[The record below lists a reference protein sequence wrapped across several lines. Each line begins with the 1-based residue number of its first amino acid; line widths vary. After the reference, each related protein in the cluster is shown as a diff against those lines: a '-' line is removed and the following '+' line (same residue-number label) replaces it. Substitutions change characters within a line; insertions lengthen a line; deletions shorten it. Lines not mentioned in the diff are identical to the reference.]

1 MAVHMVQNTKSTSSQ
16 DMCKLDSYDNAILHI
31 LSSDGRISISE
42 LARKINLSKTPTQV
56 RVKRLEAEGFIVG
69 YRAMMDPIRLNM
81 DHIVFI
87 EVTLADT
94 REAALSAFNQ
104 AVAKIGDVE
113 QCHMIAGNFDYLL
126 KVRTQS
132 MPDYRKVLAED
143 ISTLPH
149 VAHTKTFVAMESVK
163 ESVFNYK
170 KNKD

>member
-1 MAVHMVQNTKSTSSQ
+1 MVQNKKNSSSQ
-16 DMCKLDSYDNAILHI
+16 DTYTLDSYDNAILQI

-56 RVKRLEAEGFIVG
+56 RVKRLETEGFIVG

-81 DHIVFI
+81 DHIAFI

-94 REAALSAFNQ
+94 RESALSAFNK
-104 AVAKIGDVE
+104 AVTKIGDIE
-113 QCHMIAGNFDYLL
+113 QCHMIAGSFDYLL
-126 KVRTQS
+126 KVRTHS
-132 MPDYRKVLAED
+132 MPDYRKVLAEK

-149 VAHTKTFVAMESVK
+149 VANTKTFVAMESVK

-170 KNKD
+170 KGKE

>member
-1 MAVHMVQNTKSTSSQ
+1 MAQNKKNGSSQ
-16 DMCKLDSYDNAILHI
+16 SMYSIDSYDNAILQI

-56 RVKRLEAEGFIVG
+56 RVKRLESEGYIIG

-81 DHIVFI
+81 DHIAFI

-94 REAALSAFNQ
+94 REAALLAFNQ
-104 AVAKIGDVE
+104 AVATIGDVE
-113 QCHMIAGNFDYLL
+113 QCHMIAGSFDYLL
-126 KVRTQS
+126 KVRTHS
-132 MPDYRKVLAED
+132 MPDYRKVLAEK

-170 KNKD
+170 KSID